1 MSHLP
6 DLSEGHV
13 LPTFAGSNPAPLP
26 SSFPSP
32 APSLSTVER
41 HRFAVDSF
49 NIHRLIISGIT
60 VASKFFSDVFYTNSR
75 YAKVGGLPLAE
86 LNALELQFLLLNGFD
101 LLVPP
106 EELQRYA
113 DHLLRKELPPPSTEP
128 FPQSGRPTEADA
140 ALAGAAHG
148 EEDFTALANAT
159 ATENAASEM
168 HPRPRSLTREAVV
181 SELPRPKSG
190 ARSTSESSAS
200 ASESSTVVPSE
211 SSVDTERAG
220 HDEDDHNQDHD
231 CDDRDADEAEQAD
244 ERREQQD
251 RTMRDPADDPF
262 LVPRLPAAP
271 QPARES
277 ASGGCLSVGNAQMG
291 ALPVV
296 AAAAAAGLASAFLRT
311 QGQGEACTRPS
322 SSQMQQ
328 GASVWHADADG
339 GAMEVVESA
348 QLANGSTGPSK
359 RHRRQDS
366 RTREWT
372 MSQQQHHL
380 NGEGPDHERLE
391 GEDMDTSSVATTDQD
406 AEMTDP
412 E

>member
-113 DHLLRKELPPPSTEP
+113 DHLLRGELPPSLTEYH
-128 FPQSGRPTEADA
+128 PQYEHAIEADA
-140 ALAGAAHG
+140 ALAAEAHD
-148 EEDFTALANAT
+148 EAELAALAH
-159 ATENAASEM
+159 ATESGASES
-168 HPRPRSLTREAVV
+168 HPRPHSLTREAVV

-220 HDEDDHNQDHD
+220 HDEDDHREHD
-231 CDDRDADEAEQAD
+231 EDDAELSE
-244 ERREQQD
+244 ERQQD

-271 QPARES
+271 PADGQAGGVSGAGLS
-277 ASGGCLSVGNAQMG
+277 AGNSPMG

-296 AAAAAAGLASAFLRT
+296 AAAAAVGLASAFL
-311 QGQGEACTRPS
+311 QHQCVVEDGAQPPS
-322 SSQMQQ
+322 SQAQEDVGGHTEVDS
-328 GASVWHADADG
+328 
-339 GAMEVVESA
+339 GAMEVVESCQPVA
-348 QLANGSTGPSK
+348 GVSTSGK

-380 NGEGPDHERLE
+380 HGDGPEQLE
-391 GEDMDTSSVATTDQD
+391 GQDMDTSSHALPDQD